1 MSGIEDPVAWAAAQP
16 ADPVRRRV
24 LHALALRVQAQ
35 PPGAMRDKLIAL
47 LRQRASREPLAQG
60 QQAHL
65 ALANPLSELLALLQA
80 DAGQELRQVRIHHG
94 TWRQLRV
101 ARSIAGLNAPVTGHL
116 GPLNGQALAT
126 RALQQI
132 QTLAP
137 DYLHRLLAQMD
148 ALATLEHVQAPNES
162 EKPTRTP
169 KKRARERRELH
180 PADVEIS
187 RSSCDCV
194 EPAPV
199 GAEFKSRTSLD
210 PPTRPCIALQ

>member
-60 QQAHL
+60 KQAHL

-80 DAGQELRQVRIHHG
+80 DAGQELRQVRIHQG
-94 TWRQLRV
+94 TWRQLRM
-101 ARSIAGLNAPVTGHL
+101 ARSIADLNSPVATHL

-132 QTLAP
+132 QLLAP
-137 DYLHRLLAQMD
+137 DYLHRLLTQMD
-148 ALATLEHVQAPNES
+148 AIAALEQLQAPGEA
-162 EKPTRTP
+162 EKPDRTAR
-169 KKRARERRELH
+169 KKAPERR
-180 PADVEIS
+180 
-187 RSSCDCV
+187 R
-194 EPAPV
+194 
-199 GAEFKSRTSLD
+199 
-210 PPTRPCIALQ
+210 